1 MAIFNEIN
9 KHSKIVGII
18 IGAGLLLFMLGNE
31 FFGQNSI
38 FSRSKNDVGSI
49 AGNSIPIDA
58 YQQKLAQ
65 AEVDYQ
71 VRTGKAVAETERASV
86 QEMAWAQL
94 VSKYVVEPEYEK
106 LGLAVTEG
114 EVLDMVQG
122 KNIHPTVKQLFTN
135 PQTQQFD
142 KQFLQNFLQN
152 FDKQEP
158 RNQQL
163 WTNIEASLP
172 TERLRNKYLNL
183 LKLTNYVTKEEAKR
197 EYISQTSKQDIKF
210 VYVNYASIADSTV
223 AVSDDEI
230 KQYISNHKNQ
240 YEVEAGRSVE
250 YVAFNI
256 VPSAKDSAD
265 IKNELSTAI
274 AEFKNAENDSLFIAN
289 NSDNPTPLAYKSIGE
304 LPEELKSS
312 ALVIDSVY
320 GPFPQFGKISLYKI
334 TNTKSDSVFAMK
346 ASHILFKADPAAGPA
361 AKAEAQ
367 TKANDVLAQIKAGA
381 NFEQMAG
388 QYGTDGTASRGGD
401 LGWFNQGQMVKPFND
416 AVMNAT
422 TTGLLPKLVE
432 TDFGFHIIK
441 VTAPKTNKK
450 FQIGLLER
458 DVVASEETKD
468 MIFKK
473 ADEFAANN
481 TDTAKFNAAI
491 LKDKTL
497 SKQPANNFKSTDKY
511 VGSLNNPR
519 ELIRWA
525 FNEAKVGEVSKV
537 YSMDNQYYVA
547 ALVGKRD
554 KGVADVADVKVEI
567 TTKIRNEKK
576 GDIIVEKL
584 KAQSGTLENI
594 AAKYGKDAVFNIAS
608 GINFAAG
615 SITGLGYDPIAVGVA
630 FGTTKGKKSAPFKGE
645 SGAGII
651 EVVATT
657 PAPEVADYASY
668 KSQLK
673 QQRTGREDYV
683 VDELLK
689 KQADIEDNRYKFF

>member
-38 FSRSKNDVGSI
+38 FSRGKNDVGSI
-49 AGNSIPIDA
+49 AGNSVPIEA
-58 YQQKLAQ
+58 YQQRLAQ
-65 AEVDYQ
+65 AEMDYQ
-71 VRTGKAVAETERASV
+71 VRTGKAITETERGSV

-94 VSKYVVEPEYEK
+94 ISKYVVEPEYDK
-106 LGLAVTEG
+106 LGLAVSKG
-114 EVLDMVQG
+114 EILDMVQG
-122 KNIHPTVKQLFTN
+122 KNVHPTVKQLFTN

-142 KQFLQNFLQN
+142 KEFLQNFLKN
-152 FDKQEP
+152 FEKQEP

-183 LKLTNYVTKEEAKR
+183 LKMTNYITKEEAKR
-197 EYISQTSKQDIKF
+197 EYTSQTSKIDIKF
-210 VYVNYASIADSTV
+210 VYVPYTSVVDSTV
-223 AVSDDEI
+223 VVSDDEI
-230 KQYISNHKNQ
+230 KQYINNHKNQ
-240 YEVEAGRSVE
+240 YEVEEGRSIE
-250 YVAFNI
+250 YVTFNI
-256 VPSAKDSAD
+256 NSSAKDSAD
-265 IKNELSTAI
+265 IKSELATAI
-274 AEFKNAENDSLFIAN
+274 AEFKNTDNDSLFIAN
-289 NSDNPTPLAYKSIGE
+289 NSDNPTPLSYKSIGE

-312 ALVIDSVY
+312 ALVVDSVY
-320 GPFPQFGKISLYKI
+320 GPFSQFGKISLFKI

-346 ASHILFKADPAAGPA
+346 ASHILFKTDPMAEPAG
-361 AKAEAQ
+361 KAEAK
-367 TKANDVLAQIKAGA
+367 TKAQDVLNQIKAGA
-381 NFEQMAG
+381 SFENMAS
-388 QYGTDGTASRGGD
+388 QYGSDGTAQKGGD

-416 AVMNAT
+416 AVMNASA
-422 TTGLLPKLVE
+422 TGLLPQLVE
-432 TDFGFHIIK
+432 TDFGYHIIK

-450 FQIGLLER
+450 FEIGLLER
-458 DVVASEETKD
+458 DIVASEETKD
-468 MIFKK
+468 AIFKK

-491 LKDKTL
+491 RNDKSL
-497 SKQPANNFKSTDKY
+497 SKQSANNFKATEKY

-525 FNEAKVGEVSKV
+525 YNEAKVGEVSKV
-537 YSMDNQYYVA
+537 FSMDNQYYVA

-554 KGVADVADVKVEI
+554 KGIAAVEDVKVEV
-567 TTKIRNEKK
+567 TGKIRAEKK
-576 GDIIVEKL
+576 GDVILAK
-584 KAQSGTLENI
+584 LENATGTMEAI
-594 AAKYGKDAVFNIAS
+594 ATKYGKDAITSIAS

-615 SITGLGYDPIAVGVA
+615 SITGLGYDPIVVGRA
-630 FGTTKGKKSAPFKGE
+630 FGVEKGKRTKAFKGE
-645 SGAGII
+645 SGVAII
-651 EVVATT
+651 EVAAVN

-683 VDELLK
+683 VDEFLK
-689 KQADIEDNRYKFF
+689 KQSNIEDERYKFF

>member
-65 AEVDYQ
+65 AEIDYQ
-71 VRTGKAVAETERASV
+71 VRTGKAVSENERASV

-94 VSKYVVEPEYEK
+94 ISKYVVEPEYEK

-197 EYISQTSKQDIKF
+197 EYISQTAKEDIKF
-210 VYVNYASIADSTV
+210 VYVNYSSIADSTV

-230 KQYISNHKNQ
+230 KKYINDNKKQ

-250 YVAFNI
+250 YVSFNI
-256 VPSAKDSAD
+256 LPSAKDSAD
-265 IKNELSTAI
+265 IKAELATAI
-274 AEFKNAENDSLFIAN
+274 LEFKNAENDSLFIAN
-289 NSDNPTPLAYKSIGE
+289 NSDSPTPLAYKSIGE

-312 ALVIDSVY
+312 SLVIDSVY
-320 GPFPQFGKISLYKI
+320 GPFQQFGKISLYKI
-334 TNTKSDSVFAMK
+334 TNTKSDSLYAMK
-346 ASHILFKADPAAGPA
+346 ASHILFKANPAGGPA

-367 TKANDVLAQIKAGA
+367 AKANEILAKIKGGA
-381 NFEQMAG
+381 SFEQMAS

-422 TTGLLPKLVE
+422 STGLLPKLVE

-450 FQIGLLER
+450 YQIGLLER

-554 KGVADVADVKVEI
+554 KGLAEVADVKVEV

-630 FGTTKGKKSAPFKGE
+630 FGTAKGKKSNPFKGE

-657 PAPEVADYASY
+657 PAPEVADYTSY

-689 KQADIEDNRYKFF
+689 KQAKIEDNRYKFF